1 MSLGTKRG
9 MLFVM
14 AVTLKRHFLLK
25 LYADYPDS
33 FDFSLK
39 EKTYDNVGGNSDLSF
54 SGHVCSKKATWTSG
68 SKANECQLK
77 SHTCA
82 NRNFMWIVDLR
93 RRMGEISSV
102 LKAENAQH
110 STPNTWFIREKT

>member
-9 MLFVM
+9 LLFVM

-25 LYADYPDS
+25 LYSNYPDS
-33 FDFSLK
+33 FDLSLK
-39 EKTYDNVGGNSDLSF
+39 EKTYDNVGGNSVLSF
-54 SGHVCSKKATWTSG
+54 SDHVCSKKATWTSE
-68 SKANECQLK
+68 SKANECQPK

-82 NRNFMWIVDLR
+82 NRNSKWTVDLR
-93 RRMGEISSV
+93 RRTGEISSV

-110 STPNTWFIREKT
+110 STPNT